1 MNGPYWEYVHDFLKK
16 WPTLCNSY
24 QKYGERYSK
33 HKAKWARNFN
43 FIGITVVFVI
53 INWKKGE
60 NIGPNLTK
68 KGQKVVIVIINWKEA
83 RLITHWSA
91 TVMTPLG
98 KINKPCNDLRRLK
111 ANETFIWTF
120 RNLIFFSTWSFTVRT
135 IFHILWKFDDSE
147 YFLSNFSEGVPAS
160 VLNTL
165 QKASKLKICS
175 RYIFFA

>member
-1 MNGPYWEYVHDFLKK
+1 MLFKSQLQMDRASGCFYDLKGNCIKKIFFQLRKCFRKYFFSTIGNVCMILLKK
-16 WPTLCNSY
+16 WPTLRNSY

-83 RLITHWSA
+83 RLI
-91 TVMTPLG
+91 
-98 KINKPCNDLRRLK
+98 IIRL
-111 ANETFIWTF
+111 A
-120 RNLIFFSTWSFTVRT
+120 SF
-135 IFHILWKFDDSE
+135 L
-147 YFLSNFSEGVPAS
+147 P
-160 VLNTL
+160 
-165 QKASKLKICS
+165 
-175 RYIFFA
+175 YIRQ